1 MYAAEP
7 FIKYPIWACQQASV
21 VNHVCTGSWQES
33 LKCQFMIKKDLHKI
47 IKVSLELIIIPCFVS
62 TLKIITKD
70 AKNL

>member
-1 MYAAEP
+1 MYAAAS
-7 FIKYPIWACQQASV
+7 FIKYPFRACQQASV

-33 LKCQFMIKKDLHKI
+33 LKCQFMIKKI